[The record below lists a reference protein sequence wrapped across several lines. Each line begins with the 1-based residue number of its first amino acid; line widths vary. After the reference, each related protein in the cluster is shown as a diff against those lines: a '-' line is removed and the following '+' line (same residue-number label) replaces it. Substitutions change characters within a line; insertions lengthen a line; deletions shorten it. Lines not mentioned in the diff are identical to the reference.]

1 MTVGKRFRKQWQA
14 HILLYPGL
22 AGVLLFFVLPFSLIL
37 RYSLVENNFSNEFVG
52 LQQYRDLLQNAAFQL
67 AARNTVWFSA
77 IAVPLTVALALLVAL
92 ALNCRL
98 PAQGW
103 LRSVLLS
110 PLMVPTASVLLVWQ
124 LLFDQNGAVNHLL
137 SLFSLPAVAWLRTAG
152 FDRAVVVL
160 LFLWKNLGY
169 NVLLFSA
176 ALTHVPTAPLEAA
189 RIDGAGAWRRF
200 WYIRW
205 RYLTPTAMFVTVL
218 TLANSFKIFREVY
231 LLTGDYPSEG
241 LYMLQHFMNNMFRT
255 LNYSKLS
262 TATVVT
268 MIAVTAVLAVLL
280 WLEDRFG
287 REVEE

>member
-1 MTVGKRFRKQWQA
+1 MTLGKRFRKHFGA
-14 HILLYPGL
+14 YALLYPGL
-22 AGVLLFFVLPFSLIL
+22 LGVLLFFVLPFFVIL
-37 RYSLVENNFSNEFVG
+37 RYSFVNNNFSADFVG
-52 LQQYRDLLQNAAFQL
+52 LAQYRDLLQNTAFRL
-67 AARNTVWFSA
+67 AARNTAWFSA
-77 IAVPLTVALALLVAL
+77 VAVPLTVVLALLIAL

-98 PAQGW
+98 PARGW

-124 LLFDQNGAVNHLL
+124 LLFDRSGAVNQLL
-137 SLFSLPAVAWLRTAG
+137 SWFSLPAVAWLRTAG
-152 FDRAVVVL
+152 FDRAVVIL

-176 ALTHVPTAPLEAA
+176 ALTHIPKTPLEAA

-200 WYIRW
+200 WYIQW
-205 RYLTPTAMFVTVL
+205 RYLTPTALFVTVL

-255 LNYSKLS
+255 LNYQKLS
-262 TATVVT
+262 TATVIT
-268 MIAVTAVLAVLL
+268 MLVITAVLAVLL